1 MTREEQRLIRELKK
15 PLGKTCKEIGKR
27 RGWKTIAGEQYRER
41 DGMLYMLIVS
51 IPPVDCG
58 KMLKMNIRCKPPAL
72 DEVYWDVFHMA
83 EEAKEQ
89 PFSFHVNGAFTAP
102 SLWLPVQKLPL
113 PGPEALESVV
123 EAIFDRTEE
132 LVKEHTFPDIAAY
145 RARLEAD
152 SRGRTLEIIL
162 CLLREEKYPQAM
174 ELIEKS
180 LLEGERGGFLRENGR
195 RSIMEDAREYCAAR
209 LEGQA

>member
-72 DEVYWDVFHMA
+72 DEVYWDVFHIA
-83 EEAKEQ
+83 EEAEKQ

-132 LVKEHTFPDIAAY
+132 LVKEHTFPDIASY

-152 SRGRTLEIIL
+152 SRSRSLEIIL
-162 CLLREEKYPQAM
+162 CLLCEEKYPQAM

>member
-113 PGPEALESVV
+113 PGPEALETVV